1 MPSIFISS
9 VALFWKRMIFPS
21 EVGKMIKS
29 PIRLFLELN
38 PAFTP
43 GSRTIGTVK
52 HGPSPINFRIIT
64 FRITT
69 FFKRK
74 YIFGVCVS
82 YYRPTVLISLPWK
95 KEYLHV

>member
-43 GSRTIGTVK
+43 GSRTIEQSNTV
-52 HGPSPINFRIIT
+52 HHRSTLELLHLELLHFLNGN
-64 FRITT
+64 
-69 FFKRK
+69 
-74 YIFGVCVS
+74 IFLVCVCLIID
-82 YYRPTVLISLPWK
+82 RPC
-95 KEYLHV
+95 